1 MNDLLL
7 HQLGKSLYTLECE
20 GEVLNDLLF
29 PRQSGSG
36 ENAGRPPSRRGSTP
50 PVNLAMLDLK
60 VATEN
65 VLAFWAMQV
74 PHEAGDVPAS
84 RSIVDGA
91 RWLQSHLGCIDDAP
105 WGELAAQEII
115 AQAQLVAG
123 VISDPGDPGD
133 VQQCDPPEFVSCR
146 VAASW
151 MKNMGRP
158 VDQSTIYRW
167 AKRKAIRSMTS
178 DDGGLLVSL
187 ADVIDRCGVDS
198 RQCNGW

>member
-20 GEVLNDLLF
+20 GESLNDLLF
-29 PRQSGSG
+29 PRQLGSG

-60 VATEN
+60 VATETM
-65 VLAFWAMQV
+65 LAFWAMHV
-74 PHEAGDVPAS
+74 PHDAGDAPAS

-91 RWLQSHLGCIDDAP
+91 RWLQAHLCSIDDAP
-105 WGELAAQEII
+105 WGELAAHEII

-123 VISDPGDPGD
+123 VVSDSGE
-133 VQQCDPPEFVSCR
+133 VQPCDPPEFVSCR

-178 DDGGLLVSL
+178 DGGGLLVSL
-187 ADVIDRCGVDS
+187 ADVIDRCSVDNATGGS
-198 RQCNGW
+198 VS

>member
-7 HQLGKSLYTLECE
+7 HQLGKALYLLERE
-20 GEVLNDLLF
+20 GNSLNDLLF
-29 PRQSGSG
+29 PTQGGSG
-36 ENAGRPPSRRGSTP
+36 ENVGKPSSRRGSTP

-60 VATEN
+60 LETEN
-65 VLAFWAMQV
+65 TLAFWAMQV
-74 PHEAGDVPAS
+74 PHDAGDAPAS

-91 RWLQSHLGCIDDAP
+91 RWLQSHLGSIDDAP

-123 VISDPGDPGD
+123 VVSDSGEDD
-133 VQQCDPPEFVSCR
+133 VCGDPPEFVSCR

-158 VDQSTIYRW
+158 VDQSTVYRW
-167 AKRKAIRSMTS
+167 AKRKAIRVMAT
-178 DDGGLLVSL
+178 DGGGLLVSL
-187 ADVIDRCGVDS
+187 ADVIDRCSVGS
-198 RQCNGW
+198 RQCNGR

>member
-20 GEVLNDLLF
+20 GESLNDLLF
-29 PRQSGSG
+29 PRQPGSG

-65 VLAFWAMQV
+65 MLAFWAMQV
-74 PHEAGDVPAS
+74 PHDAGDVPAS

-105 WGELAAQEII
+105 WGGLAAQEII
-115 AQAQLVAG
+115 AQSQLVESVIDDSVEDDEPGLVKQGTCRVVASWARAAG
-123 VISDPGDPGD
+123 VK
-133 VQQCDPPEFVSCR
+133 VS
-146 VAASW
+146 
-151 MKNMGRP
+151 K
-158 VDQSTIYRW
+158 STIHRW
-167 AKRKAIRSMTS
+167 AMAGEIASNVGESGEVIVKLDDVLARSRVVEAS
-178 DDGGLLVSL
+178 
-187 ADVIDRCGVDS
+187 RC
-198 RQCNGW
+198 